1 MGRAPRRTL
10 SPERKGL
17 YAVGLGLQGI
27 GAMGFLVC
35 LLGFAFGG
43 MRSAQSFGREGSPV
57 QWWAGAL
64 LCMVALVIGGML
76 RGIAARGVAGSG
88 LVLDPERA
96 RTDLEPWARTGGGL
110 LKDAVDEAGLGRA
123 IAAEPEVKVRCRECR
138 TLNDDEAKFCD
149 NCGAPL

>member
-96 RTDLEPWARTGGGL
+96 RTDLEPWARTGGAT
-110 LKDAVDEAGLGRA
+110 DDRNQPTTAVKRRTKPGRRRA
-123 IAAEPEVKVRCRECR
+123 TPGVCHVR
-138 TLNDDEAKFCD
+138 
-149 NCGAPL
+149 